1 MDFPQIV
8 GKSIALVVWN
18 KEKDDD
24 VRVFLGEIIEK
35 GKEYFFVNNQENW
48 NLLLDASKFSEIRV
62 VREDLKEMLLGAELY
77 LSLIIANLPDENND
91 GFSKTGMNW
100 TE

>member
-18 KEKDDD
+18 TEKDDD

-77 LSLIIANLPDENND
+77 LNLSIANLPDENND

>member
-1 MDFPQIV
+1 MDFPQIA

-18 KEKDDD
+18 TEKDDD

-77 LSLIIANLPDENND
+77 LNLSIANPPDENND